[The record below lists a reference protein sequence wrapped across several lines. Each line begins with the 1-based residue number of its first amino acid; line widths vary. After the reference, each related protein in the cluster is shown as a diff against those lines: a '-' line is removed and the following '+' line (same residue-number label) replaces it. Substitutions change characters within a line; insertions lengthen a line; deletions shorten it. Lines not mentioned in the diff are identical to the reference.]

1 MTDRRDQEPDR
12 PHLEPEIIPPGRR
25 QERDSAHVFV
35 SIDQNGDARR
45 VYIARPGPLTIIVAL
60 TALVLIGLVLLIALL
75 SVALIWIPVAIALLA
90 GFVAVATFRHW
101 WHRLQSWWARR

>member
-12 PHLEPEIIPPGRR
+12 PHLEPEIIPPGR
-25 QERDSAHVFV
+25 QERDSGHVFI
-35 SIDQNGDARR
+35 SIDENGDARR

-60 TALVLIGLVLLIALL
+60 AVLVLIGLLLLIVLL

-90 GFVAVATFRHW
+90 AVVAVATFRHW
-101 WHRLQSWWARR
+101 WHRLQNWWARR